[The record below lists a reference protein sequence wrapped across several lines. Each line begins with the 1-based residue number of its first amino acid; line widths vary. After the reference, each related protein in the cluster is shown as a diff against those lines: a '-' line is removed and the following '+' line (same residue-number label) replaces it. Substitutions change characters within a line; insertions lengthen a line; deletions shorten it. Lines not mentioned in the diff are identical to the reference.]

1 LTACALCSEKDRQR
15 RWHEAFYRPGR
26 GPLLRDDTLAEAGV
40 LSRSGTHGIKSTG
53 DQTNSLKIRLSPL
66 ESPSPSIIAPAS

>member
-1 LTACALCSEKDRQR
+1 
-15 RWHEAFYRPGR
+15 
-26 GPLLRDDTLAEAGV
+26 LLRDDTLAEAGV